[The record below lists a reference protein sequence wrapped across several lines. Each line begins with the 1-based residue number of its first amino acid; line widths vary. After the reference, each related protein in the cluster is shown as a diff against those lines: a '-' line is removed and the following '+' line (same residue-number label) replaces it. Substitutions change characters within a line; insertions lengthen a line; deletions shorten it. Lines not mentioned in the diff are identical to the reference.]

1 MVKITVD
8 ADTAEAIRSSD
19 ALVPVHDERGEC
31 VGYVMPPLSDE
42 DLEEIE
48 RPRDSDGPWYTTA
61 EVMEHRKSV
70 DNQ

>member
-8 ADTAEAIRSSD
+8 AHTAEAIRSSD

-42 DLEEIE
+42 ELKEIA
-48 RPRDSDGPWYTTA
+48 RRLDSDGPWYTTA
-61 EVMEHRKSV
+61 EVLEHLKSLE
-70 DNQ
+70 Q